1 MRSGELSAVAYTM
14 VAERDNQK
22 VRKERASAL
31 IALAN
36 ARVWESEGWQVM
48 ITDPEGKEFD
58 PAGLE
63 KLLGPGYAW
72 SPQEPLSLAP
82 QVLPPQEQEFS
93 LSPHEAPEEEAE
105 QAADPSLEAEAFA
118 DAEAFAE
125 ADSFEEAELY
135 EQAKSFEELEALQDE
150 EFEALEEPLRAHQ

>member
-1 MRSGELSAVAYTM
+1 VAYTM

-93 LSPHEAPEEEAE
+93 LSPHEAPAEEAAE
-105 QAADPSLEAEAFA
+105 QAADPSLEAEAFG
-118 DAEAFAE
+118 E
-125 ADSFEEAELY
+125 ADSFEEAEPY
-135 EQAKSFEELEALQDE
+135 EQPQSFEELEALQDE
-150 EFEALEEPLRAHQ
+150 ELETLEEPLRAHQ

>member
-1 MRSGELSAVAYTM
+1 M

-93 LSPHEAPEEEAE
+93 LSPHEAPAEEEVE

-118 DAEAFAE
+118 DA
-125 ADSFEEAELY
+125 DSFEEAEPY
-135 EQAKSFEELEALQDE
+135 EQPQSFEELEALQDE
-150 EFEALEEPLRAHQ
+150 ELETLEEPLRVHQ